1 MHALNTPHTLFLII
15 IIDDVNSTEL
25 FHIEAVGGNKVKIV
39 GYPPPGKVRWY
50 LTIIDNQ
57 RGVPDQY
64 PKFLA
69 EDGV

>member
-1 MHALNTPHTLFLII
+1 MHALNTPHSILII
-15 IIDDVNSTEL
+15 IISDVNSTEL
-25 FHIEAVGGNKVKIV
+25 FPIQAVRGNKVKIV

-50 LTIIDNQ
+50 LTIIEKQ

-64 PKFLA
+64 PKFSA